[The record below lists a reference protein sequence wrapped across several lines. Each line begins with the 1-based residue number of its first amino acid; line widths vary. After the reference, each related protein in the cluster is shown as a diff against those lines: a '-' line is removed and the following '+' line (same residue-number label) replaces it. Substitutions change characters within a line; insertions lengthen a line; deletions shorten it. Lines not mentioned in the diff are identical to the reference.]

1 MGELLSKV
9 IPLSLG
15 AAVSPTVLIV
25 MLLVLSGR
33 RAIARGAA
41 FLVGVLV
48 VLGGLTALGLLIS
61 HASHEST
68 IQVEITHAIDV
79 AAGVL
84 LLLLAL
90 ATVLKAVA
98 AGRAGAVTVPA
109 DSDAEPDPE
118 RTAGILSAF
127 LIGMAMMASNFS
139 TILLYLPAMRTIS
152 ASTVAT
158 GDKVIAVIIAFVI
171 TSVPATVPFGLRVG
185 LPTASAKLL
194 ERMRAFTQRHAKEI
208 GVAVEL
214 IFGVYLVLKGVR

>member
-15 AAVSPTVLIV
+15 AAISPTVLIV

-33 RAIARGAA
+33 RAVARGAA
-41 FLVGVLV
+41 FLAGVLV

-68 IQVEITHAIDV
+68 IQIEITHAVDV
-79 AAGVL
+79 VAGVL

-90 ATVLKAVA
+90 GTVLKAIA
-98 AGRAGAVTVPA
+98 AGRAGAAAVPA
-109 DSDAEPDPE
+109 DAEPDPE
-118 RTAGILSAF
+118 HAAGLLSAF
-127 LIGMAMMASNFS
+127 LIGMAMMVSNFS
-139 TILLYLPAMRTIS
+139 TILLYLPAMRTVS

-158 GDKVIAVIIAFVI
+158 ADKAVAVIIAFVI

-185 LPTASAKLL
+185 MPTASAKLL
-194 ERMRAFTQRHAKEI
+194 ERMRAFTQRHAKQI
-208 GVAVEL
+208 SVAVEV